1 MKRGEIWTIS
11 GGADYGSKPRP
22 VVIVQHDSFDQT
34 DSIIVCAFT
43 RDKSAAPLYR
53 LLVEPNEHNG
63 LRAVSRM
70 MVDKITA
77 IPKTKVGVY
86 IGRLDDG
93 DILRLN
99 RAIFVFLGLADS
111 LRSRPDT

>member
-1 MKRGEIWTIS
+1 
-11 GGADYGSKPRP
+11 
-22 VVIVQHDSFDQT
+22 
-34 DSIIVCAFT
+34 
-43 RDKSAAPLYR
+43 
-53 LLVEPNEHNG
+53 
-63 LRAVSRM
+63 

-99 RAIFVFLGLADS
+99 RAIFVFLGLAD
-111 LRSRPDT
+111 RSDRA